1 MAKPVLLITRKLPEA
16 IETRAARD
24 YDARLNSQDAPWARL
39 AAEIVRRTRE
49 AGAAGILGAPGDSFD
64 AACVNALPPS
74 VKIIATFSVGYDHID
89 TAAAKARGIV
99 VTNTPEVLSFATA
112 ECAFTLLLM
121 TARRAGEGERMVRA
135 GQWEG
140 WAPTQLLGVTLENK
154 KLGILGFGR
163 IGRELAGMARGLR
176 MEIHYR
182 DLNRLPRELEQGAIY
197 HDSDDDFLRTIDVLS
212 MHVPGTEETRK
223 WLNEARLAIMK
234 RGAIV
239 VNTGRG
245 PSVDDEALI
254 AAVKSGHIRAAGL
267 DVFDGEP
274 NVNPGYLTLENV
286 TLLPHLGSAT
296 IETRDAMGHCALD
309 DLDAALLKGTDPVH
323 RVT

>member
-1 MAKPVLLITRKLPEA
+1 MAKPVLLVTRKLPEA
-16 IETRAARD
+16 IEARAARD
-24 YDARLNSQDAPWARL
+24 YDARLNPQDAPWARL
-39 AAEIVRRTRE
+39 GAEIVRRARE
-49 AGAAGILGAPGDSFD
+49 AGAAGILGAPGDRFE

-112 ECAFTLLLM
+112 ECAFTLMLM
-121 TARRAGEGERMVRA
+121 AARRAGEGERMVRA

-176 MEIHYR
+176 VEIHYR
-182 DLNRLPRELEQGAIY
+182 DLNRLPSELEQGAIY
-197 HDSDDDFLRTIDVLS
+197 HDSDGDFLRTIDVLS
-212 MHVPGTEETRK
+212 MHVPGTKETRK
-223 WLNEARLAIMK
+223 WLNAARLAIMK

-254 AAVKSGHIRAAGL
+254 AALKSGHIRAAGL